1 MSGYVYLWEFIV
13 AREHVREFEQAYG
26 DDGEWV
32 KLFRRAPGY
41 LRTDLIR
48 DPDHPNRYLTIDCWE
63 SEHAYQAFRS
73 QFANEFA
80 TLDATCAAWTT
91 SEKEI
96 WKSQSTSQ
104 GRRS

>member
-1 MSGYVYLWEFIV
+1 M

-26 DDGEWV
+26 VDGEWV

-41 LRTDLIR
+41 LRTELIR
-48 DPDHPNRYLTIDCWE
+48 DRENPLRYLTIDSWE
-63 SEHAYQAFRS
+63 SEDAYAAFRS
-73 QFANEFA
+73 QFSKEFA
-80 TLDATCAAWTT
+80 ALDAKCAAWTT